1 MFLVSCQII
10 FDNLVIFILWHKC
23 RDNSKDTKKYQYYVF
38 HITYRMKIVYTR
50 HQRLYKAVSR
60 YRE

>member
-1 MFLVSCQII
+1 
-10 FDNLVIFILWHKC
+10 LVIFILWHKC